1 MIKVAFAGA
10 FATRLVEDVRRRVTV
25 PCDVVADD
33 EAGILARLADVD
45 VLVTMAFSRQMADVS
60 PNLKLVQVPGA
71 GLDRIDRGALRPEV
85 QLANVY
91 GHESGMAEYVIA
103 TMLALTRAIVRLD
116 GKLRRGEWESQWA
129 VGVAPP
135 PLWPELAGRT
145 LGILGYGHIG
155 QALAKRARAF
165 DMEVCA
171 IRRQAQGARPEGLT
185 FLGGPEQLDEVLQR
199 ADYLAVTLS
208 LSAATR
214 NLIGERQLRLMKPS
228 AILINVARAEIVA
241 ESALYQALANKQI
254 AGAALD
260 VWYRYPNSPGP
271 ALPSTY
277 PFHELD
283 NVIMTPH
290 VSGWTD
296 GMLQARSKLIA
307 ANIDRAARG
316 ESPVNLIA
324 PTG

>member
-10 FATRLVEDVRRRVTV
+10 FATRLVEDVRSQVTV
-25 PCDVVADD
+25 PCEVVADD
-33 EAGILARLADVD
+33 EARILARLADAD
-45 VLVTMAFSRQMADVS
+45 VLVTMAFSRQMADAS
-60 PNLKLVQVPGA
+60 PHLKLVQVPGA
-71 GLDRIDRGALRPEV
+71 GLDRIDRSALRPEI

-91 GHESGMAEYVIA
+91 GHESGIAEYVIA
-103 TMLALTRAIVRLD
+103 TMLALTRSLVRLD
-116 GKLRRGEWESQWA
+116 DKLRRGEWESQWA
-129 VGVAPP
+129 VGVPSP

-155 QALAKRARAF
+155 QALARRARAF

-171 IRRQAQGARPEGLT
+171 IRRQAQGARPEGLA

-199 ADYLAVTLS
+199 ADYLAITLS

-228 AILINVARAEIVA
+228 AFLINVARAEVVA
-241 ESALYQALANKQI
+241 ESALYEALANKQI

-260 VWYRYPNSPGP
+260 VWYRYPTSPGP
-271 ALPSTY
+271 ALPSAY

-316 ESPVNLIA
+316 EPPVNLIA